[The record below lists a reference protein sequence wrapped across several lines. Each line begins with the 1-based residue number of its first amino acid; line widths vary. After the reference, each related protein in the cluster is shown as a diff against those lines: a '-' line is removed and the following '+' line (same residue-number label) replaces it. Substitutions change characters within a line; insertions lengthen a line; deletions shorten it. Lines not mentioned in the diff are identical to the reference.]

1 MEKENW
7 ISTILNSINGIT
19 KVSPSDD
26 LFFKIQNKIKRNNVS
41 PKTVWLVAASIAILV
56 LLNFTLLATKTKE
69 SSPTT
74 TTYLENTLNQS
85 NQIYQ

>member
-56 LLNFTLLATKTKE
+56 LLNFALLATKTKE
-69 SSPTT
+69 SSTTT
-74 TTYLENTLNQS
+74 TTYLKNTLNQS

>member
-41 PKTVWLVAASIAILV
+41 PKTVWLVAASMAILV
-56 LLNFTLLATKTKE
+56 LLNFALLATKTKE
-69 SSPTT
+69 SSTTT

>member
-56 LLNFTLLATKTKE
+56 LLNFALLTTKTKE
-69 SSPTT
+69 SSTTT

>member
-69 SSPTT
+69 SSTTT

>member
-56 LLNFTLLATKTKE
+56 LLNFALLATKTKE
-69 SSPTT
+69 SSTTT